1 MTELLHVELAREATA
16 AGLTVTHLMPHMCRC
31 GGQPEVEYAI
41 QLWAAADELAEHPAT
56 GRDLYGRLWAEG
68 THESAEMVRRHIA
81 GYRRRTAATRQEHGD
96 G

>member
-31 GGQPEVEYAI
+31 GGQPHVEYAI
-41 QLWAAADELAEHPAT
+41 QLWAPADDEPTT

-68 THESAEMVRRHIA
+68 SHESAEMVRRHIA
-81 GYRRRTAATRQEHGD
+81 GYRRRAAAQR
-96 G
+96 